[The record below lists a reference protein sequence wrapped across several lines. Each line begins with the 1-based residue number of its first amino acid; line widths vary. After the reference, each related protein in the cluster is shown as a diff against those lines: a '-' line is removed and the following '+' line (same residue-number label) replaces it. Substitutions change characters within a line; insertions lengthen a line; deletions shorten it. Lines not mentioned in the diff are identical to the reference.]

1 MQKVLNKVS
10 DFFHNLWSKETFRA
24 FVYIFVLVIGCLSI
38 RGAQNNFTLPMTG
51 DYTMQ
56 TYAFYSQGYKI
67 FWEFVKTG
75 EYPLFDFSNFLG
87 ANYLGTQSFYYVF
100 SPLFYILCLCPAK
113 YLYQGIFFHM
123 AFKYALGGFFMY
135 LLLRKYFHVSFKMSW
150 LGGFIYALSGWSLFY
165 IWFHFGDV
173 MAFFPLFIMGIER
186 VLKERKGGLLTI
198 STFLCGMANYFFFIN
213 FVIFGVFYA
222 LYRWIYIYG
231 INKKRGFGIKER
243 WGVLLQG
250 ILFAACGALMA
261 GICIFP
267 SLNVAMASNRAKK
280 SDMFVLSLL
289 ETIFVNPSNVDGIKL
304 GEMKAFK
311 DIISFSNIETILN
324 LLFVWPDVIWSGE
337 SFGPGNINIGYILSS
352 WLFMNTNCWD
362 NILFNQ
368 SSLDNSIGGMFI
380 TTPLTMLLIPSIV
393 RVFKTKRPWAIFG
406 VIAGLII
413 PFLPITM
420 HAAFAFTSLYG
431 RWQIWIVLVG
441 IIFIIPTL
449 DRFEE
454 VDRRLISVNLI
465 FNYLLA
471 AAAFT
476 IAIDAKK
483 LPTDYL
489 KEFLGM
495 EIPGMILIAIAELI
509 VMFVVWAIYRCR
521 FIKAPLVKNI
531 AIVIVIIEIAAST
544 ISTVEQK
551 GYHKWENFYLSQ
563 PQHEELNELVAEI
576 KENTPGEF
584 YRMGNTESTRSIPN
598 LPSELNYKGAATFNS
613 TYDSELDDFIERAK
627 LSYAGSWMMGNHE
640 KRYWLDQYIGTKY
653 YIIDKTDKNNDN
665 SEFYRDQTLQ
675 YDGRQSLKEEKQE
688 YKLNMPWNYERV
700 IEGQYY
706 DVYEN
711 KDFIGIGYT
720 VDNYMLSASATKSKS
735 ATYYDDL
742 YTNTAIIENDDAEM
756 MASKKVA
763 KKKATYNDDFELF
776 SRKEWDCYFS
786 PREDQSK
793 KVTGEIGRQEFK
805 LEGGTDFTQDEIS
818 KHLDGKF
825 FHRRWNDWYYGD
837 KIILKL
843 KDGATK
849 LADKAT
855 EDNVCYVNF
864 NFKFGP
870 RVLISFYNG
879 DKLITQDAHS
889 NPHVS
894 LYAPNY
900 ERKFQRGFY
909 LDQPADKIIIEFISD
924 IQFSQ
929 MFLSKKLPSYSS
941 STQGYTFDI
950 KYAYQEDI
958 QKKQDEINAKT
969 FKNVV
974 YKNNKFTFTG
984 NHSESKIAVT
994 NIPFDPG
1001 WSLKINGED
1010 ADIFKVNGGF
1020 VGFIT
1025 PTGEVSYELKYFTPK
1040 LKTGLISTG
1049 VGLIMFI
1056 ALFFVY
1062 RRKKSD
1068 VLALENA
1075 EMLPILNDMEEK
1087 ENKYFKSVN
1096 NKINDLIKKIKN
1108 NIFEK

>member
-1 MQKVLNKVS
+1 MQKVISKVVN
-10 DFFHNLWSKETFRA
+10 FFHNLWAMETFRA
-24 FVYIFVLVIGCLSI
+24 FVYIFVLVVGCLSI
-38 RGAQNNFTLPMTG
+38 RGAQNNFTLPMSG

-67 FWEFVKTG
+67 FWEFVRTG
-75 EYPLFDFSNFLG
+75 QYPLFDFSNFLG

-100 SPLFYILCLCPAK
+100 SPLFYLLCLCPTD
-113 YLYQGIFFHM
+113 YLYQGIYFHM
-123 AFKYALGGFFMY
+123 AFKFALGGFFMY

-186 VLKERKGGLLTI
+186 LLKERKGGLLALG
-198 STFLCGMANYFFFIN
+198 TFLCAMANYFFFVN
-213 FVIFGVFYA
+213 FVIFGIFYA

-250 ILFAACGALMA
+250 VLFAASGALMA

-267 SLNVAMASNRAKK
+267 SLYVAMGSNRSTK
-280 SDMFVLSLL
+280 SDGFVLSLL
-289 ETIFVNPSNVDGIKL
+289 QTIFVNPSNVDGIKL
-304 GEMKAFK
+304 GEMKTFK
-311 DIISFSNIETILN
+311 DIISVANIEALLK
-324 LLFVWPDVIWSGE
+324 LLFVWPEQIWAGE
-337 SFGPGNINIGYILSS
+337 GFGPGNINIGYILSS

-406 VIAGLII
+406 VLAALII
-413 PFLPITM
+413 PFLPITT
-420 HAAFAFTSLYG
+420 HAAFAFTNLYG
-431 RWQIWIVLVG
+431 RWQIWIVMVG
-441 IIFIIPTL
+441 IIFIMPTL

-476 IAIDAKK
+476 IAIDANK

-489 KEFLGM
+489 QKFLGM
-495 EIPGMILIAIAELI
+495 EIPGLVLIAIAELI
-509 VMFVVWAIYRCR
+509 VMFIVWFIYRCK

-531 AIVIVIIEIAAST
+531 AIVIVVIEIAAST
-544 ISTVEQK
+544 ISTLEQK
-551 GYHKWENFYLSQ
+551 GYHQWENYYLSQ
-563 PQHEELNELVAEI
+563 PQHEELEDLVAEI
-576 KENTPGEF
+576 KEENPEEF
-584 YRMGNTESTRSIPN
+584 YRIGNTESTRSIPN
-598 LPSELNYKGAATFNS
+598 MPSELNYNGSATFNS
-613 TYDSELDDFIERAK
+613 TYDSELDDFIERGK

-653 YIIDKTDKNNDN
+653 YIIDKNDKNNDN
-665 SEFYRDQTLQ
+665 YEAYRDLTID

-688 YKLNMPWNYERV
+688 YNLNLSWNYEKV
-700 IEGQYY
+700 IEGEYY

-711 KDFIGIGYT
+711 KNFIGIGYT
-720 VDNYMLSASATKSKS
+720 VDDYILSSSVGKSKA
-735 ATYYDDL
+735 ATFYDEL
-742 YTNTAIIENDDAEM
+742 YTNTAIIENDDADM
-756 MASKKVA
+756 IASAKVA
-763 KKKATYNDDFELF
+763 KKKATYKDSFKLF

-793 KVTGEIGRQEFK
+793 KVTGVAGRQEFK
-805 LEGGTDFTQDEIS
+805 LEGGTSFTQAEIS
-818 KHLDGKF
+818 KYLDTQF
-825 FHRRWNDWYYGD
+825 FHRRWNEWYYGD
-837 KIILKL
+837 KIILKI
-843 KDGATK
+843 KDGNEK
-849 LADKAT
+849 LAANAT
-855 EDNVCYVNF
+855 PDNMCYVNF
-864 NFKFGP
+864 NFKMGP

-879 DKLITQDAHS
+879 DKLITQDAHA
-889 NPHVS
+889 NAHVS
-894 LYAPNY
+894 IYAPNY

-909 LDQPADKIIIEFISD
+909 LDQPADKIVIEFISD

-929 MFLSKKLPSYSS
+929 MFLNKSLPSYSTS
-941 STQGYTFDI
+941 SQGYTFDI
-950 KYAYQEDI
+950 NYTYQQDI
-958 QKKQDEINAKT
+958 QAVQDEINAKT
-969 FKNVV
+969 FKNVK
-974 YKNNKFTFTG
+974 YSNNKFTFNGT
-984 NHSESKIAVT
+984 NSEEKIAVT
-994 NIPFDPG
+994 NIPFDAG

-1010 ADIFKVNGGF
+1010 AKIFKVNGGF

-1025 PTGEVSYELKYFTPK
+1025 PVGEASYELKYFTPK

-1049 VGLIMFI
+1049 AGLIMFI

-1062 RRKKSD
+1062 RRKRSD
-1068 VLALENA
+1068 ILLLETAKNQ
-1075 EMLPILNDMEEK
+1075 PILTNIEKADNDFNKQCDEK
-1087 ENKYFKSVN
+1087 FKA
-1096 NKINDLIKKIKN
+1096 LIKKIKSK
-1108 NIFEK
+1108 IFEK